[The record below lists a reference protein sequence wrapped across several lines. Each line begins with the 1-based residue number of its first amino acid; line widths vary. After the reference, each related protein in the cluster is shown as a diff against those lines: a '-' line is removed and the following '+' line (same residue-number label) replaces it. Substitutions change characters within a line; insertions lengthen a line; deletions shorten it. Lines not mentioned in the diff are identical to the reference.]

1 VPDLP
6 ATRGGL
12 QEGNGVLLDHKGK
25 ELCLPEAA
33 LKGHLKHG
41 DEVIDEEGCS
51 DPRPRRTGGTDTK
64 AWAYVVVIGFHKEVR
79 ILGKP
84 DWCASKAPF
93 PSLMHVGSCASP
105 LKCPYLLAG

>member
-51 DPRPRRTGGTDTK
+51 DPAAKKNGRNGHEGMGKRGGNWIPQGGSDPWK
-64 AWAYVVVIGFHKEVR
+64 ARLVR
-79 ILGKP
+79 FESTLPFSDARGK
-84 DWCASKAPF
+84 
-93 PSLMHVGSCASP
+93 LRQSP
-105 LKCPYLLAG
+105 